1 MHPFHLA
8 IPVNDLDTCVDFYK
22 EIFPVSFG
30 RSDSTW
36 IDLNFY
42 GHQLVLHL
50 SNKLSEENYNH
61 VDGDDVPY
69 PHFGIVLGI
78 SDFLEIKHNIEKS
91 DYDFFIKPKVRFEN
105 MPGEQH
111 TMFIKDPS
119 NNFIE
124 IKAFADQNKLFE
136 T

>member
-1 MHPFHLA
+1 MCALIPF
-8 IPVNDLDTCVDFYK
+8 
-22 EIFPVSFG
+22 IFG
-30 RSDSTW
+30 C
-36 IDLNFY
+36 LLKN
-42 GHQLVLHL
+42 QL
-50 SNKLSEENYNH
+50 E
-61 VDGDDVPY
+61 
-69 PHFGIVLGI
+69 
-78 SDFLEIKHNIEKS
+78 
-91 DYDFFIKPKVRFEN
+91 DFFIKPKVRFEN

>member
-1 MHPFHLA
+1 M
-8 IPVNDLDTCVDFYK
+8 
-22 EIFPVSFG
+22 
-30 RSDSTW
+30 
-36 IDLNFY
+36 
-42 GHQLVLHL
+42 
-50 SNKLSEENYNH
+50 
-61 VDGDDVPY
+61 PY

>member
-1 MHPFHLA
+1 M
-8 IPVNDLDTCVDFYK
+8 
-22 EIFPVSFG
+22 
-30 RSDSTW
+30 
-36 IDLNFY
+36 
-42 GHQLVLHL
+42 
-50 SNKLSEENYNH
+50 
-61 VDGDDVPY
+61 
-69 PHFGIVLGI
+69 
-78 SDFLEIKHNIEKS
+78 
-91 DYDFFIKPKVRFEN
+91 KPKVRFEN

>member
-1 MHPFHLA
+1 M
-8 IPVNDLDTCVDFYK
+8 
-22 EIFPVSFG
+22 
-30 RSDSTW
+30 
-36 IDLNFY
+36 
-42 GHQLVLHL
+42 VLHL
-50 SNKLSEENYNH
+50 SNKLAEENYNH

>member
-1 MHPFHLA
+1 MLNTKK
-8 IPVNDLDTCVDFYK
+8 ICNVLDK
-22 EIFPVSFG
+22 
-30 RSDSTW
+30 
-36 IDLNFY
+36 
-42 GHQLVLHL
+42 
-50 SNKLSEENYNH
+50 
-61 VDGDDVPY
+61 DG
-69 PHFGIVLGI
+69 
-78 SDFLEIKHNIEKS
+78 
-91 DYDFFIKPKVRFEN
+91 FFIKPKVRFEN